1 MYYFSQKQFIGENN
15 TIIVHFAIELWITV
29 EHLCRARIILKLL
42 YFNVDAYQ
50 CRCCCMLTYQAW
62 TGTYHY
68 QNNYWYEMFPRLL
81 RHKGKSINML
91 MPKMTEY
98 RSSCRAFLVDV
109 LQDWTSWQCNKRK
122 LHCDWGWSILSW
134 TLHEECKTTQYT
146 WEQVKFFLHPFLWQ
160 VVALSCC
167 CWYWDNVLLDA
178 VAVILVLASC
188 SLGMSFSHGWL
199 TKTALLKNVRPNPDQ

>member
-1 MYYFSQKQFIGENN
+1 MDHCGASLQSTNHTQVVIFQCWCLSMSLLLHVNISSWDRHVSLPKQLL
-15 TIIVHFAIELWITV
+15 LW
-29 EHLCRARIILKLL
+29 
-42 YFNVDAYQ
+42 NVS
-50 CRCCCMLTYQAW
+50 
-62 TGTYHY
+62 
-68 QNNYWYEMFPRLL
+68 RLL
-81 RHKGKSINML
+81 SHKGKSINML

-109 LQDWTSWQCNKRK
+109 LQDWTSWQCYKRK

-199 TKTALLKNVRPNPDQ
+199 TETDLLKNVRSNPDQ